1 VFPDGQSDG
10 GQGDTVHGPD
20 IAEGVA
26 TDRRGLA
33 PAIALTAA
41 AGLSVTTAAVALF
54 ASPGPTLAA
63 AALFALVAAIA
74 LPRHA
79 RRRPRPGFGV
89 ANGITLARAGLIAVV
104 AAFAVEPPPS
114 EDFDWW
120 IAAAVAGVAL
130 LLDGVDGWIARRT
143 ARSSAFGARF
153 DMETDALA
161 AFVLCLVLWRADRTG
176 AWILLTGAL
185 RYLFLLAGWVFAW
198 MRRPLPPHERRRAVC
213 AVQGALLV
221 LCLVPAL
228 PAIFPPILGL
238 AALTATAA
246 SFLIDTVWLW
256 RHRRVRL

>member
-1 VFPDGQSDG
+1 MRG
-10 GQGDTVHGPD
+10 TE
-20 IAEGVA
+20 IAEGA
-26 TDRRGLA
+26 GTDRRGLA
-33 PAIALTAA
+33 PALVLTAA
-41 AGLSVTTAAVALF
+41 AGLSVTTAAATLF
-54 ASPGPTLAA
+54 ASPGPALAA

-104 AAFAVEPPPS
+104 AAFAVEPPYPG
-114 EDFDWW
+114 DAAWW

-130 LLDGVDGWIARRT
+130 LLDGVDGWIARRS

-161 AFVLCLVLWRADRTG
+161 ALVLCVVLWRADRTG
-176 AWILLTGAL
+176 AWVLLIGAL
-185 RYLFLLAGWVFAW
+185 RYLFLLAGWLFAW
-198 MRRPLPPHERRRAVC
+198 MRRPLPPRERRRAVC
-213 AVQGALLV
+213 AVQSLLLV
-221 LCLVPAL
+221 LCLVPAW
-228 PAIFPPILGL
+228 PAILPPIMGL
-238 AALTATAA
+238 AALTATVA